1 MKKLSYEE
9 KKAEIRKP
17 IYLESAKIL
26 WDKTYDLYK
35 YDFKL
40 ADIVELPSGILFCLD
55 KETVFGID
63 ISLFDIINLYETNQK
78 TSFLNTY
85 FAQLKKVPEGYKPY
99 IPEFLENN
107 LEIICQSTKLNELM
121 VTFKEVSDRV
131 GKDLLLLIDE
141 YIDETGFPF
150 SFLFEYAMVKKN
162 KKVIKERG
170 ENGIRW
176 RIKSRIQ
183 KYWNDEDI
191 VLDDMAFV
199 WTPFGGYSR
208 FLDKNSNWGFL
219 DVVANQRYYMPEN
232 VNYIGD
238 YVCERA
244 VFEDKNSGL
253 YGYVDYKGIVVIEP
267 KYANATD
274 FMWLRGDR
282 IAVVEFTYAEK
293 CKMTLD
299 PERKDFLGYSQD
311 MGITIFNS
319 LVTIDANGNLTPD
332 LQKKYEEELNIYREK
347 IRKEESKKHSTNNI
361 NMFDCES
368 DDDIIDA
375 IEGGYGDVYGF

>member
-1 MKKLSYEE
+1 M
-9 KKAEIRKP
+9 
-17 IYLESAKIL
+17 
-26 WDKTYDLYK
+26 
-35 YDFKL
+35 
-40 ADIVELPSGILFCLD
+40 DIC
-55 KETVFGID
+55 
-63 ISLFDIINLYETNQK
+63 LFDIINLYETNQK
-78 TSFLNTY
+78 ISFLNTY
-85 FAQLKKVPEGYKPY
+85 FAQLKKVPEGYDPY
-99 IPEFLENN
+99 NLKFIENN

-131 GKDLLLLIDE
+131 GKDLLLMIDE
-141 YIDETGFPF
+141 SYVDDNFFHSSIL
-150 SFLFEYAMVKKN
+150 SKYAMVKMGKIA
-162 KKVIKERG
+162 IKERG

-176 RIKSRIQ
+176 RIITCGP

-199 WTPFGGYSR
+199 WAPIGGYSR

-238 YVCERA
+238 CVYDRA

-267 KYANATD
+267 KYVNATD

-282 IAVVEFTYAEK
+282 IAVVKFTYAEMQ
-293 CKMTLD
+293 KMTQD

-332 LQKKYEEELNIYREK
+332 LQKKYEEELSIYREK
-347 IRKEESKKHSTNNI
+347 TMMEELENHRTSKC
-361 NMFDCES
+361 DYVS

>member
-9 KKAEIRKP
+9 SYAEIRKP

-40 ADIVELPSGILFCLD
+40 ADINELPSGILFCLD
-55 KETVFGID
+55 KETVFGMD
-63 ISLFDIINLYETNQK
+63 ISLFDIINLNEANQK
-78 TSFLNTY
+78 ISFLNEY

-99 IPEFLENN
+99 IPKFLEDN

-131 GKDLLLLIDE
+131 GKDLLLMIDGA
-141 YIDETGFPF
+141 YFNETC
-150 SFLFEYAMVKKN
+150 FLHLSNYAIVKMN
-162 KKVIKERG
+162 KIVIKERG

-176 RIKSRIQ
+176 RIKSRVQ

-191 VLDDMAFV
+191 VLDDIAFM
-199 WTPFGGYSR
+199 WAPIGGYSR

-244 VFEDKNSGL
+244 LFEDKNSGL

-267 KYANATD
+267 KYVSATD
-274 FMWLRGDR
+274 FMRLRGNC
-282 IAVVEFTYAEK
+282 IAVVKFTYAEE
-293 CKMTLD
+293 CKMTKD
-299 PERKDFLGYSQD
+299 PDRKDIFGDSQD
-311 MGITIFNS
+311 MGITIFKN
-319 LVTIDANGNLTPD
+319 LITIDINGNLTSD
-332 LQKKYEEELNIYREK
+332 IQKQYEKELNIYKEK
-347 IRKEESKKHSTNNI
+347 IRKEESKKHSI

-375 IEGGYGDVYGF
+375 LEGGFGDAFGF

>member
-9 KKAEIRKP
+9 RNAEIKKT
-17 IYLESAKIL
+17 IYFESAKIL

-35 YDFKL
+35 DVFKL
-40 ADIVELPSGILFCLD
+40 SDIEKLTSCILYCLD
-55 KETVFGID
+55 KETEFSMD
-63 ISLFDIINLYETNQK
+63 ICLFDIINLYETNQII
-78 TSFLNTY
+78 SFLNTY
-85 FAQLKKVPEGYKPY
+85 FAQLKKIPEGYDPY
-99 IPEFLENN
+99 TLKFLEDN

-131 GKDLLLLIDE
+131 GKDLLLMIDKTYVDKFGFPYSILSE
-141 YIDETGFPF
+141 YII
-150 SFLFEYAMVKKN
+150 VKIH

-170 ENGIRW
+170 GNGIRW
-176 RIKSRIQ
+176 RIISYDP
-183 KYWNDEDI
+183 KYWNEEDI

-199 WTPFGGYSR
+199 WAPIGGYSR

-219 DVVANQRYYMPEN
+219 DVIANQRYYMPEN
-232 VNYIGD
+232 VNHIGD
-238 YVCERA
+238 CFCNRA

-267 KYANATD
+267 KYVNATD

-282 IAVVEFTYAEK
+282 IAFVKFSYEEK
-293 CKMTLD
+293 CKFTKD
-299 PERKDFLGYSQD
+299 PKRIDIFGDSED
-311 MGITIFNS
+311 MGITIFDS
-319 LVTIDANGNLTPD
+319 FVTIDDTGKLTPD
-332 LQKKYEEELNIYREK
+332 FQKKYEEELSIYREK
-347 IRKEESKKHSTNNI
+347 IMKEESIKHSNKC
-361 NMFDCES
+361 DYVS